1 MLADVGRRLQFL
13 CGLLCMGM
21 LKGMALSRK
30 EEIIIGMP
38 KHRSSL
44 LNSWVLEGKFRYM
57 DDIYPSDLSV

>member
-1 MLADVGRRLQFL
+1 
-13 CGLLCMGM
+13 MGM